1 MFLPFFPGGKNDLRL
16 LLSIAFLALPL
27 KVLSSGLRN

>member
-1 MFLPFFPGGKNDLRL
+1 MFLPFFLGGKNDLRL

-27 KVLSSGLRN
+27 KVLSSGLGN